1 MVTTTAVEFQRRVGE
16 FQHRAQKEP
25 VEITRHGRREFV
37 LMSAEQYDW
46 MLAVMKRSH
55 RTEET
60 PEVIIHAVRRAKMHP
75 RHGHLNKLLSKQ
87 K

>member
-1 MVTTTAVEFQRRVGE
+1 MVTISAQEFQRHVGE

-46 MLAVMKRSH
+46 MRAAMKRSH
-55 RTEET
+55 RTVDLPET
-60 PEVIIHAVRRAKMHP
+60 IIEAVRRSKMDA
-75 RHGHLNKLLSKQ
+75 RHNHLNKLLK
-87 K
+87 KK